1 MIESHAVHAIAN
13 FYLLRSRH
21 FGLILIT
28 SFVQNLLLA
37 LCVASICAKIFR
49 FIDAR
54 VQRVSPNKRASSG
67 IVPSASGVGVGVYEG
82 ISEDLALR
90 FWARRRRPT
99 FAHDLRSS
107 SEIRFTGEFFVTV
120 C

>member
-1 MIESHAVHAIAN
+1 MC
-13 FYLLRSRH
+13 RP
-21 FGLILIT
+21 
-28 SFVQNLLLA
+28 
-37 LCVASICAKIFR
+37 ICAKIFR

-54 VQRVSPNKRASSG
+54 VQRVTKSPDKRASSG
-67 IVPSASGVGVGVYEG
+67 IVPSAAGVGVGVYEG

-107 SEIRFTGEFFVTV
+107 SEIRFTGGFFVTV